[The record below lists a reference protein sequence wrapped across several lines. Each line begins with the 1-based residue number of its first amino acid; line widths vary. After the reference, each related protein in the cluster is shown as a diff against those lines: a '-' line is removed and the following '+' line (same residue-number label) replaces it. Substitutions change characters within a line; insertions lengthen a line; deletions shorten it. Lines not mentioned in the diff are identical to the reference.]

1 MLPGKFVAVIAC
13 SINMTDTRVL
23 ALVGSLRADSLNR
36 KIAEAIQ
43 AQAPAGTTIEIAEGL
58 GNLPFYNED
67 IDGDAAPA
75 SVVAFRDQVA
85 QADRL
90 LVVTPEYNGS
100 TPAVIA
106 NAIDW
111 ASRPYGAGSIQGKPV
126 AVVGTAVGQYGGQ
139 WAHED
144 TRKVAGV
151 AGAEVLA
158 DITVSHP
165 YAWGTDP
172 STDAE
177 AVAKFVTAVEKL
189 AVHEGVA

>member
-1 MLPGKFVAVIAC
+1 
-13 SINMTDTRVL
+13 MTDIRVL
-23 ALVGSLRADSLNR
+23 ALVGSLRADSHNR

-58 GNLPFYNED
+58 GSLPFYSED

-75 SVVAFRDQVA
+75 SVVAFREQVA

-111 ASRPYGAGSIQGKPV
+111 ASRPYGAGSITGKPV
-126 AVVGTAVGQYGGQ
+126 AVVGTSVGQFGGA
-139 WAHED
+139 WALTNTKKSAGIAGGAVIED
-144 TRKVAGV
+144 IDVAH
-151 AGAEVLA
+151 A
-158 DITVSHP
+158 
-165 YAWGTDP
+165 YAWGSDP
-172 STDAE
+172 SSE
-177 AVAKFVTAVEKL
+177 IEVVAKFIEAVEKL
-189 AVHEGVA
+189 AAAEVVA